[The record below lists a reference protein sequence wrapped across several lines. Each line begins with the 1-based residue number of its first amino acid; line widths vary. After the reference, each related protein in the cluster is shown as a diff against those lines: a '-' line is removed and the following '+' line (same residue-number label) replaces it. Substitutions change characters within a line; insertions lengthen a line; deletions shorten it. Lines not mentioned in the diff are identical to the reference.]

1 MNLFQKFILFISI
14 VFLTTCGST
23 RNWFRTYYDDI
34 LYLEFKHFGTDSVYI
49 YTPDELRLIDDK
61 LFYDDNFDLT
71 AIVFKSNV
79 E

>member
-1 MNLFQKFILFISI
+1 MKRLLTIILVFIITAC
-14 VFLTTCGST
+14 VST

-49 YTPDELRLIDDK
+49 YTPDELRLIDDR

-71 AIVFKSNV
+71 AIVYKNNV

>member
-1 MNLFQKFILFISI
+1 MKRLLAIILMVII
-14 VFLTTCGST
+14 TACGST
-23 RNWFRTYYDDI
+23 RNWFRTYYDYI

-49 YTPDELRLIDDK
+49 YTPDELRLIDDR

-71 AIVFKSNV
+71 AIVYKNNV

>member
-1 MNLFQKFILFISI
+1 MKRLLAIILMVII
-14 VFLTTCGST
+14 TACGST
-23 RNWFRTYYDDI
+23 RNLFRTYYDDI

-49 YTPDELRLIDDK
+49 YTPDELRLIDDR

-71 AIVFKSNV
+71 AIVYKNNV

>member
-1 MNLFQKFILFISI
+1 MVFI
-14 VFLTTCGST
+14 TACGST

-49 YTPDELRLIDDK
+49 YTPDELRLIDDR

-71 AIVFKSNV
+71 AIVYKNNV

>member
-1 MNLFQKFILFISI
+1 MVII
-14 VFLTTCGST
+14 TACGST

-49 YTPDELRLIDDK
+49 YTPDELRLIDDR

-71 AIVFKSNV
+71 AIVYKSNV

>member
-1 MNLFQKFILFISI
+1 MKRLLAIILMVII
-14 VFLTTCGST
+14 TACGST
-23 RNWFRTYYDDI
+23 RNWFRSYYDDI

-49 YTPDELRLIDDK
+49 YTPDELRLIDDR

-71 AIVFKSNV
+71 AIVYKNNV

>member
-1 MNLFQKFILFISI
+1 MKRLLAIILMVII
-14 VFLTTCGST
+14 TACGST

-49 YTPDELRLIDDK
+49 YTPDELRLIDDR

-71 AIVFKSNV
+71 AIVYKGNI

>member
-1 MNLFQKFILFISI
+1 MKRLLAIILMVII
-14 VFLTTCGST
+14 TACGST

-49 YTPDELRLIDDK
+49 YTPDELRLIDDR

-71 AIVFKSNV
+71 AIVYKNNV

>member
-1 MNLFQKFILFISI
+1 MKKLLAIILMVII
-14 VFLTTCGST
+14 TACGST

-49 YTPDELRLIDDK
+49 YTPDELRLIDDR

-71 AIVFKSNV
+71 AIVYKSNV

>member
-1 MNLFQKFILFISI
+1 MVII
-14 VFLTTCGST
+14 TACGST

-49 YTPDELRLIDDK
+49 YTPDELRLSDDR

-71 AIVFKSNV
+71 AIVYKNNV

>member
-1 MNLFQKFILFISI
+1 MKRLLAIILMVII
-14 VFLTTCGST
+14 TACGST

-49 YTPDELRLIDDK
+49 YTPDELRLIDDR

-71 AIVFKSNV
+71 AIVYKSNV

>member
-1 MNLFQKFILFISI
+1 MVII
-14 VFLTTCGST
+14 TACGST

-49 YTPDELRLIDDK
+49 YTPDELRLIDDR
-61 LFYDDNFDLT
+61 LFYDDNFYLT
-71 AIVFKSNV
+71 AIVYKNNV

>member
-1 MNLFQKFILFISI
+1 MKRLLAIILMVII
-14 VFLTTCGST
+14 TACGST

-71 AIVFKSNV
+71 AIVFKGN
-79 E
+79 EE